1 MDPLKQQEIKALD
14 KTDNG
19 VDVDQSCDATEMN
32 DPRLTEPIGDD
43 FGVSDNVNEHEMISK
58 VIRFTG

>member
-1 MDPLKQQEIKALD
+1 MDPLKQEMKALD
-14 KTDNG
+14 STDSG
-19 VDVDQSCDATEMN
+19 VDQLCDATVD

-58 VIRFTG
+58 VIRFTD